1 MKQDFPERKKLRLS
15 GHNYSSAGAYFVT
28 IRIKNPAIRL
38 SEIKLPSSPYR
49 MHLFRDVGGAVP
61 YRRWNRLRKESPRQ

>member
-15 GHNYSSAGAYFVT
+15 GHDYSSAGAYFVT

-38 SEIKLPSSPYR
+38 SEIKIPYSPSIALTSVTSRITAPPTSR
-49 MHLFRDVGGAVP
+49 ITVN
-61 YRRWNRLRKESPRQ
+61 RWYN